1 MINLYLLLLLRA
13 PDTQPP
19 SPYAATP
26 TSIDSPAP
34 KSDIDKIQDVCC
46 AGVVVMPLIVS
57 GSKAMNHPIRNAPGT
72 SNTSAAINP
81 CRNKRTYR
89 SRPLDAD
96 QAPTTAST
104 ATRMTGAA
112 TSKAVIDR

>member
-46 AGVVVMPLIVS
+46 AGVVVMPLIGIKGDEPS
-57 GSKAMNHPIRNAPGT
+57 NQKRAGNEQYERRNQSMPQ
-72 SNTSAAINP
+72 
-81 CRNKRTYR
+81 
-89 SRPLDAD
+89 
-96 QAPTTAST
+96 QAH
-104 ATRMTGAA
+104 
-112 TSKAVIDR
+112 V